1 MTSMVVRALL
11 SGAVTLGFAAEFSTP
26 SWAQSV
32 ALIGQA
38 VDNGQRITLFG
49 NTRPEAIQANDVG
62 TVADNFA
69 MPHMLLQL
77 KRSSAQQQLEQ
88 LAADV
93 SNPSSASYRRFLTMA
108 QFAAAYSPNSQDVQ
122 TITGWLQSQG
132 FQVNAVYPTANAI
145 DFSGTAGQVRAA
157 FGTPIHQLDV
167 NGESHIANMNDPQIP
182 AALDNAVVGPVAL
195 HNFQPKPALI
205 QRGQSSPDITK
216 SATAHDIVPGDLYTI
231 YNWTPLFGLGITG
244 KGQTIGLMSESDTP
258 GSTASTLST
267 SDWTTFRNTFNLNA
281 LPFSGTATLT
291 ALHPNGCS
299 HSVNAAE
306 GEADVD
312 VEYSSAAAPDADI
325 LLVSCDAG
333 FPGGI
338 IAALT
343 GTLALPTPPGVISI
357 SYGECEAHL
366 GSAANKTFD
375 NLYLSAAVM
384 GISVFVSSGD
394 SLGYVCN
401 GNKAKFSTLGLAVN
415 GLASTRW
422 NVAVGGTD
430 FLDSYLN
437 QVGNFWDATN
447 RSTSNYLNWSSARS
461 YVPELPWNSSCG
473 SALIASVF
481 GFATTYGVG
490 GFCNNAP
497 GNTTF
502 LHTFPGTSAG
512 TSTLYSVPLWQVPF
526 VPIGTSYRLLNDVSL
541 FSSGGVFNAIKD
553 PAGNGVWGH
562 AFRLCY
568 SPDNCS
574 STPTDWPEF
583 DGTSFAS
590 PIWAGIQ
597 TLVNQHAGG
606 PQGLPTPAYYLLAGV
621 SSLLAKPADCNSS
634 RGGGPKV
641 YCIFHDVTQGDDDA
655 PCAAGSPNCYAPGG
669 SMACFRPPRHHTSR
683 PSKRGS
689 AGIFPPGSALPTSST
704 WCLPGRIEW
713 GEVGKPGRWDCGRRL
728 SDDMMPATAWADARP
743 GSRRRRATPRDR

>member
-1 MTSMVVRALL
+1 MTHIVSRALL
-11 SGAVTLGFAAEFSTP
+11 SGAIMLGFAALFSSP
-26 SWAQSV
+26 SRAQSV
-32 ALIGQA
+32 PLIGQP

-49 NTRPEAIQANDVG
+49 NTRPEANQANDVG
-62 TVADNFA
+62 MVSDNFA
-69 MPHMLLQL
+69 MAHMLLQL
-77 KRSSAQQQLEQ
+77 KRSTAQQQQLEQ
-88 LAADV
+88 VAADV
-93 SNPSSASYRRFLTMA
+93 SNPSSPNYRQFLTPA
-108 QFAAAYSPNSQDVQ
+108 QFAAAYGPNSQDVQ

-132 FQVNAVYPTANAI
+132 FQVNAVYPTADVM
-145 DFSGTAGQVRAA
+145 DFSGTAGQVRSA
-157 FGTPIHQLDV
+157 FGTPIHQLNV
-167 NGESHIANMNDPQIP
+167 NGESYIANMNDPQIP
-182 AALDNAVVGPVAL
+182 VALADAVVGPVAL
-195 HNFQPKPALI
+195 HDFQPKPGLT
-205 QRGQSSPDITK
+205 QRVQGSTDVTL
-216 SATAHDIVPGDLYTI
+216 SATVHDIVPGDLYTI
-231 YNWTPLFGLGITG
+231 YNWAPLFGLGITG
-244 KGQTIGLMSESDTP
+244 KGQTIGIMSESDTP
-258 GSTASTLST
+258 GSTAGTLST
-267 SDWTTFRNTFNLNA
+267 SDWTTFRNTFNLNSP
-281 LPFSGTATLT
+281 PFSGAATLT

-299 HSVNAAE
+299 HSVNGAKD
-306 GEADVD
+306 EADVD

-366 GSAANKTFD
+366 GSTANTTVN
-375 NLYLSAAVM
+375 NLYVAAAAM

-394 SLGYVCN
+394 SLGYVCDGN
-401 GNKAKFSTLGLAVN
+401 GAKFSTLGLSVN
-415 GLASTRW
+415 GFASTWW

-437 QVGNFWDATN
+437 RVANYWDATN

-481 GFATTYGVG
+481 GFSTTYGVG
-490 GFCNNAP
+490 GFCNNSP
-497 GNTTF
+497 GNTHF

-512 TSTLYSVPLWQVPF
+512 TSTLYSVPPWQVLF
-526 VPIGTSYRLLNDVSL
+526 VPRGTTYRLLNDVSL
-541 FSSGGVFNAIKD
+541 FSSGGVFNGIND

-562 AFRLCY
+562 AYRLCY
-568 SPDNCS
+568 SPSNCS

-606 PQGLPTPAYYLLAGV
+606 PQGLPTPAYYLLAGL
-621 SSLLAKPADCNSS
+621 SSIANECNSS
-634 RGGGPKV
+634 RAGGPKAS
-641 YCIFHDVTQGDDDA
+641 CIFNDVTQGDNDA

-669 SMACFRPPRHHTSR
+669 TLGVLSTSTTSYK
-683 PSKRGS
+683 PAFK
-689 AGIFPPGSALPTSST
+689 AGIGWDFPTGLGTPDVFKLV
-704 WCLPGRIEW
+704 R
-713 GEVGKPGRWDCGRRL
+713 
-728 SDDMMPATAWADARP
+728 AWPD
-743 GSRRRRATPRDR
+743 

>member
-1 MTSMVVRALL
+1 MGGTMRHIVSRTLL
-11 SGAVTLGFAAEFSTP
+11 SGAMILGFAAQFSSP

-49 NTRPEAIQANDVG
+49 NTRPEAMQANDVG

-69 MPHMLLQL
+69 MAHMLLQL
-77 KRSSAQQQLEQ
+77 KRSSAQQQQLEQ

-93 SNPSSASYRRFLTMA
+93 SDPSSANYRQFFTMA
-108 QFAAAYSPNSQDVQ
+108 QFTAAYGPNSQDVQ

-132 FQVNAVYPTANAI
+132 FQVNAVYPAANAI
-145 DFSGTAGQVRAA
+145 DFSGTAGQVRSA
-157 FGTPIHQLDV
+157 FGTPIHQLNV
-167 NGESHIANMNDPQIP
+167 NGENYVANMNDPQIP
-182 AALDNAVVGPVAL
+182 VALADAVVGPVAL

-205 QRGQSSPDITK
+205 QRGQSSPDITL
-216 SATAHDIVPGDLYTI
+216 SATAHDIIPGDLYTI

-244 KGQTIGLMSESDTP
+244 KGQTIGIMSESDTP
-258 GSTASTLST
+258 GSTAGTLGT
-267 SDWTTFRNTFNLNA
+267 SDWTTFRNTFNLNS

-291 ALHPNGCS
+291 ALHPNGCG
-299 HSVNAAE
+299 HSVNAAQD
-306 GEADVD
+306 EADVD
-312 VEYSSAAAPDADI
+312 VEYSSAAAPDANI

-366 GSAANKTFD
+366 GSTANKTFD
-375 NLYLSAAVM
+375 NLYLSAVVM

-401 GNKAKFSTLGLAVN
+401 GNHAKFSTLGLSVN

-437 QVGNFWDATN
+437 QVGNFWDASN

-461 YVPELPWNSSCG
+461 YIPELPWNSSCG

-481 GFATTYGVG
+481 GFATTYGSG
-490 GFCNNAP
+490 GFCNNSP

-502 LHTFPGTSAG
+502 LRTFPGTSAG
-512 TSTLYSVPLWQVPF
+512 TSTLYSVPLWQIPF
-526 VPIGTSYRLLNDVSL
+526 VPLGTTSRVLNDVSL
-541 FSSGGVFNAIKD
+541 FSSGGVAIKD
-553 PAGNGVWGH
+553 PAGNRVWGH
-562 AFRLCY
+562 AYRLCY
-568 SPDNCS
+568 SPTNCS
-574 STPTDWPEF
+574 STPTDWPGF

-634 RGGGPKV
+634 RSGGPKV
-641 YCIFHDVTQGDDDA
+641 FCIFHDVTQGDDDA

-669 SMACFRPPRHHTSR
+669 VYGVLSTSTTSYQ
-683 PSKRGS
+683 PAFK
-689 AGIFPPGSALPTSST
+689 AGIGWDFPTGLGTPNVFNLV
-704 WCLPGRIEW
+704 L
-713 GEVGKPGRWDCGRRL
+713 
-728 SDDMMPATAWADARP
+728 AWPD
-743 GSRRRRATPRDR
+743 

>member
-1 MTSMVVRALL
+1 LR
-11 SGAVTLGFAAEFSTP
+11 FSATH
-26 SWAQSV
+26 ARRQ
-32 ALIGQA
+32 I
-38 VDNGQRITLFG
+38 
-49 NTRPEAIQANDVG
+49 RP
-62 TVADNFA
+62 T
-69 MPHMLLQL
+69 LQL
-77 KRSSAQQQLEQ
+77 KRSSAQQQQLEQ

-93 SNPSSASYRRFLTMA
+93 SNPSLA
-108 QFAAAYSPNSQDVQ
+108 D
-122 TITGWLQSQG
+122 
-132 FQVNAVYPTANAI
+132 
-145 DFSGTAGQVRAA
+145 
-157 FGTPIHQLDV
+157 
-167 NGESHIANMNDPQIP
+167 
-182 AALDNAVVGPVAL
+182 AVVGPVAL

-216 SATAHDIVPGDLYTI
+216 SVTVHDIVPGDLYTT

-244 KGQTIGLMSESDTP
+244 KGQTIGIMSESDTP
-258 GSTASTLST
+258 GSTAGTLST
-267 SDWTTFRNTFNLNA
+267 SDWTTFRNTFNLNS

-299 HSVNAAE
+299 HSVNKAQD
-306 GEADVD
+306 EADVD

-325 LLVSCDAG
+325 LLVSCNAG

-401 GNKAKFSTLGLAVN
+401 GNNAKSSTLGLSVN

-437 QVGNFWDATN
+437 QVGNFWNATN
-447 RSTSNYLNWSSARS
+447 ASTSNYSNWSSARS

-481 GFATTYGVG
+481 GFAATYGAG

-512 TSTLYSVPLWQVPF
+512 TSTLYSVPLWQAPF
-526 VPIGTSYRLLNDVSL
+526 VPIGTTYRVLNDVSI

-562 AFRLCY
+562 AYRLCY
-568 SPDNCS
+568 SPDNCG

-634 RGGGPKV
+634 RAGGPKN
-641 YCIFHDVTQGDDDA
+641 YCIFHDVTQGDNDA

-669 SMACFRPPRHHTSR
+669 TLGVLSTSTTSYQPAFR
-683 PSKRGS
+683 
-689 AGIFPPGSALPTSST
+689 AGIGWDFPTGLGTPDVFNLV
-704 WCLPGRIEW
+704 L
-713 GEVGKPGRWDCGRRL
+713 
-728 SDDMMPATAWADARP
+728 AWPD
-743 GSRRRRATPRDR
+743 